1 MGRVAIA
8 VAMAAVSASALG
20 VGPADYVFLPAVTY
34 SEREID
40 IKMGTWKQSQTG
52 RLSAASI
59 GFGLGV
65 TQNWFTELYRKYER
79 PEDEGTR
86 FDAWEWENKFQITEP
101 GEYPIDLGFI
111 VELERPQERA
121 EGYETLFGPLFQAEF
136 RRIQLNGNLLLT
148 RNYRST
154 LEQKTEFA
162 YQWQA
167 KYRWQPQLEFGA
179 QGFGETGKWD
189 SWDPWSQQS
198 HRWGPAVFGRTVL
211 SPHHAIR
218 YNAAWLK
225 GATPNSPNHTFRAQV
240 EYEF

>member
-1 MGRVAIA
+1 MLRMATAVLAAGASMSAIA
-8 VAMAAVSASALG
+8 A
-20 VGPADYVFLPAVTY
+20 GPADYVFLPAVTY
-34 SEREID
+34 GEREID
-40 IKMGTWKQSQTG
+40 IKMGTWKHAQTG

-59 GFGLGV
+59 GLGLGV
-65 TQNWFTELYRKYER
+65 TQNWFTEFYRKYER

-86 FDAWEWENKFQITEP
+86 FDAWEWENKFQLTEP
-101 GEYPIDLGFI
+101 GQYPVDVGFI
-111 VELERPQERA
+111 VELERPQDRA
-121 EGYETLFGPLFQAEF
+121 EGYETLWGPLFQAEF
-136 RRIQLNGNLLLT
+136 QKVQLNGNLLLL

-167 KYRWQPQLEFGA
+167 KYRWKPVFEFGA

-189 SWDPWSQQS
+189 RWDPWSEQS
-198 HRWGPAVFGRTVL
+198 HRWGPAVFGRVAL
-211 SPHHAIR
+211 APHQAIR

-225 GATPNSPNHTFRAQV
+225 GTTPNSPNHTFRAQV